1 MNEGKDYKHVPWN
14 GQPELVLDLDEVA
27 KDAYDGGGAQQ
38 HDEDPEIELQRRPIV
53 GSNMGRY
60 HLALIDDRGAA
71 QH

>member
-1 MNEGKDYKHVPWN
+1 MNEEKEEEHVPWN
-14 GQPELVLDLDEVA
+14 WQLELVLDLDEVA

-53 GSNMGRY
+53 SSNMSGY